1 MTQAAHNPQED
12 IDFHDYEEVEDETVI
27 ETEECAAYA
36 TQRKD
41 LVDLEN
47 NPAYIY
53 AQVAEQVAVE
63 LKECSAYAT
72 QEKVAMNANPAYQQP
87 HRSC

>member
-1 MTQAAHNPQED
+1 M
-12 IDFHDYEEVEDETVI
+12 
-27 ETEECAAYA
+27 
-36 TQRKD
+36 
-41 LVDLEN
+41 DLEN

-63 LKECSAYAT
+63 LKECPAYAA

-87 HRSC
+87 HRSP